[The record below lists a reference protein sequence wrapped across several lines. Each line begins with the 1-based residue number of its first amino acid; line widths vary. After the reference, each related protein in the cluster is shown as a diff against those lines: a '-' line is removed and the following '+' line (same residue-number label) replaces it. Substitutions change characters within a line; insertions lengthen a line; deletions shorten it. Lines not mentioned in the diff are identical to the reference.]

1 MNTYTI
7 GKIVIVEDHKMV
19 REMLAQ
25 LLSTQSDVESV
36 GQAGSVGEARAVIN
50 ELRPELVLLDVSLP
64 DGSGIELARDIK
76 ESTPEVKVIVL
87 TGHDKE
93 SMAMAA
99 ISTGCEGYLVK
110 DNSLER
116 LMHAIRSVAAGDHVY
131 DSSVVSSI
139 VRRFTDMHSSG
150 DALLASESIH
160 ALSDKEKRIAVLVA
174 QGMTNKEIATL
185 TFTTINTVKTHL
197 RRMFTR
203 LQVSS
208 RRELVQLIKTQSV
221 VSGENLID

>member
-1 MNTYTI
+1 MTNDNGI
-7 GKIVIVEDHKMV
+7 GRIVIIEDYKMV

-25 LLSTQSDVESV
+25 LLTMQADVESV
-36 GQAGSVGEARAVIN
+36 GQAGNIAEARAVIGQQ
-50 ELRPELVLLDVSLP
+50 RPQLVLLDVALP
-64 DGSGIELARDIK
+64 DGSGIELARDLK
-76 ESTPEVKVIVL
+76 QSNPEVKVIVL

-99 ISTGCEGYLVK
+99 ISAGCEGYLVK

-160 ALSDKEKRIAVLVA
+160 GLSDKEK
-174 QGMTNKEIATL
+174 
-185 TFTTINTVKTHL
+185 
-197 RRMFTR
+197 
-203 LQVSS
+203 
-208 RRELVQLIKTQSV
+208 
-221 VSGENLID
+221 